1 MAGGQI
7 QEGYSPMLYRS
18 HSRRAARGL
27 SLLAVV
33 ATLLLAFGGGLAPTP
48 AAADAFASAAFQRVW
63 QRADLPV
70 AEHLVAR
77 SWLWG
82 PEPHTAKQEQ
92 YIQGPSGTR
101 LVQYFDKS
109 RMEIND
115 PTADPTS
122 PWFVTNGLL
131 AVELMTGKI
140 QVGNS
145 EFQQAYPAAIPVAG
159 DTNDPSQS
167 APTYAALGGLMNVY
181 FGGQPGKLP
190 AGTPNTAVVDKN
202 GNYTNQGGRGDLA
215 KIAVYSPDT
224 QHNIADVFWTFL
236 NSQGLVYENGQYVQG
251 PLMNW
256 IFVMGY
262 PTTEPFWTT
271 IRVGGAD
278 RQVLVQAFQRR
289 ILTYTPTNP
298 AGWQV
303 EMGNVGLHYYDW
315 RYTRPTCAEVPVRG
329 FGKVWA
335 EHPELA
341 NAIGCPQPWMGEQT
355 VKTAVQPFEH
365 GSMLWVDK
373 PAGYAFPYSQPS
385 IFVLFDDG
393 TYQRF
398 DDNYVEGQPNVCSPT
413 PPQGLLLPVRGFNK
427 VWCEGTG
434 ARVRERLGFAKAPE
448 AGGDGAWQL
457 FDRGLMV
464 WSAPAKQI
472 VAFFDIYPYQ
482 EAQHR
487 YVVYNDTFNQP

>member
-1 MAGGQI
+1 MFHK
-7 QEGYSPMLYRS
+7 SF
-18 HSRRAARGL
+18 SRLATRGL
-27 SLLAVV
+27 SLLAVC
-33 ATLLLAFGGGLAPTP
+33 ATLMLAFGGVLAPTP

-70 AEHLVAR
+70 SEHQVAR
-77 SWLWG
+77 TWVWG
-82 PEPHTAKQEQ
+82 PEPHAAKQET
-92 YIQGPSGTR
+92 YIQGANGTR

-115 PTADPTS
+115 PTADPNS
-122 PWFVTNGLL
+122 QWFVTNGLL
-131 AVELMTGKI
+131 AVELMTGRI

-145 EFQQAYPAAIPVAG
+145 EFQQAYPASIPVAG
-159 DTNDPSQS
+159 DTNDPGQS
-167 APTYAALGGLMNVY
+167 APTYAALGRVMDVY
-181 FGGQPGKLP
+181 FGENGKLP
-190 AGTPNTAVVDKN
+190 AGTPVTAAIDKN
-202 GNYTNQGGRGDLA
+202 GNWTPVGGPANQA
-215 KIAVYSPDT
+215 KVAVYSQDT
-224 QHNIADVFWTFL
+224 RHNIPDVFWQFL
-236 NSQGLVYENGQYVQG
+236 NSQGLVYENGHYTQG

-271 IRVGGAD
+271 IRVGGSA

-289 ILTYTPTNP
+289 ILTFTPTNP

-315 RYTRPTCAEVPVRG
+315 RYTRPNCSAVPVRG
-329 FGKVWA
+329 FGQVWA
-335 EHPELA
+335 DHPELA
-341 NAIGCPQPWMGEQT
+341 HALGCPQPSQGEQV
-355 VKTAVQPFEH
+355 VKTAVEPFEH
-365 GSMLWVDK
+365 GTMLWMDK

-398 DDNYVEGQPNVCSPT
+398 DDTYVEGQPNTCTPT
-413 PPQGLLLPVRGFNK
+413 PPKGFVLPVRGFNK

-434 ARVRERLGFAKAPE
+434 AKVRERLGWATAPE
-448 AGGDGAWQL
+448 TGDSGAWQL

-464 WSAPAKQI
+464 ASGPTVKQI
-472 VAFFDIYPYQ
+472 FAFFDIYPYG

-487 YVVYNDTFNQP
+487 YLMYNDTFTP